1 MPNDADV
8 DRGFAIMQ
16 EMTSPEFVAAAR
28 QSIASG
34 GFCSELAKMGAGV
47 AFAGPWS
54 REGLDRRSRSLFTL
68 GVLMGQRHTTELRYH
83 VAIALKNGIT
93 VEEIEEMIY
102 QLTVYGGFPT
112 AVQAAHA
119 AREELKAQG
128 AID

>member
-1 MPNDADV
+1 MPNEADI

-34 GFCSELAKMGAGV
+34 GFCSELAGMGAGV
-47 AFAGPWS
+47 AFAGPWA
-54 REGLDRRSRSLFTL
+54 RESLDRRSRSLFTL

-83 VAIALKNGIT
+83 IGIALKNGIT
-93 VEEIEEMIY
+93 VQEIEEMIY
-102 QLTVYGGFPT
+102 HLTVYGGFPT

-119 AREELKAQG
+119 ARDELMAQG
-128 AID
+128 AIA